1 MKPVLIE
8 RQSVGCGSPCFVIA
22 EAGSNHNGDLDLARC
37 QIEVAARCGVDAI
50 KFQVFRA
57 SRMYPKSAGTSGY

>member
-22 EAGSNHNGDLDLARC
+22 EAGSNHNGDLDLARR

-50 KFQVFRA
+50 KFR
-57 SRMYPKSAGTSGY
+57 SC